1 LFPKTG
7 KIFQKG
13 EPLTLPKLK
22 TFGKPLFLKKNP
34 QPKKPVS
41 ATQAAKTGVILLKA
55 KK

>member
-1 LFPKTG
+1 MFFKLFPKTG
-7 KIFQKG
+7 KIFQ
-13 EPLTLPKLK
+13 

-41 ATQAAKTGVILLKA
+41 ATRAAKTGVILLKA